1 LLDRSSTLLD
11 LAFRLEA
18 WEWGEAPESVL
29 KSFRTMVLTPSSH
42 VAFIRPR
49 EVSGLQSSSP
59 LIRSV
64 AFTEFQAPFG
74 TSDHTGFAR
83 PDDRDGFHL
92 KFTYAATWT
101 CADPLFALRIPHRNP
116 AGPF

>member
-1 LLDRSSTLLD
+1 MGMKGSPST
-11 LAFRLEA
+11 
-18 WEWGEAPESVL
+18 VL
-29 KSFRTMVLTPSSH
+29 KSFRTLVLTPSSH
-42 VAFIRPR
+42 VAFIRHL

-59 LIRSV
+59 LIRSM

-74 TSDHTGFAR
+74 TSDHTGFAG
-83 PDDRDGFHL
+83 PGDPDGFHL
-92 KFTYAATWT
+92 KFAYAATWT